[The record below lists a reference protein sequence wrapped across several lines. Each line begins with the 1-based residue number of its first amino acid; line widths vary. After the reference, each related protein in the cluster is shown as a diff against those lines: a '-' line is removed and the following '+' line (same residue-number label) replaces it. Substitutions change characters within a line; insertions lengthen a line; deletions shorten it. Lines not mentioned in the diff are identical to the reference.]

1 MKKNDQYQI
10 DLEKY
15 SLRKF
20 KKSLQSRD
28 MIPSRSSL
36 KDELEVRFGILK
48 NCNISNLK
56 ELIDALKTKP
66 KIEQFS
72 QETGLPV
79 QYLTLLNR
87 EAKSYLSKPIRLDKL
102 PGVRVDYLGR
112 LDDAG
117 IRNSRQLF
125 IEAQDIGRRDRL
137 SKDTGIPIEVLNEL
151 VGLSDLSRIY
161 GVGPVFARMIYDV
174 GIKSVKEFIENSA
187 EDFIRI
193 YEEQTNKK
201 ADFGV
206 GEIQFS
212 LELAR
217 ELEIAVDI

>member
-1 MKKNDQYQI
+1 MSDQYQI

-15 SLRKF
+15 SLQKF
-20 KKSLQSRD
+20 KKSLQSREL
-28 MIPSRSSL
+28 IPSRKCL
-36 KDELEVRFGILK
+36 KEELDARFRILENSGIT
-48 NCNISNLK
+48 NLK
-56 ELIDALKTKP
+56 ELIDLLKTKQ

-72 QETGLPV
+72 QESGLSI

-87 EAKSYLSKPIRLDKL
+87 EAKSYLSKPVRLDKF
-102 PGVRVDYLGR
+102 PGIHSDYLDR
-112 LDDAG
+112 LEKAG

-125 IEAQDIGRRDRL
+125 AEAKDKNKRERL
-137 SKDTGIPIEVLNEL
+137 SKETGLPLEALNEL
-151 VGLSDLSRIY
+151 VGLSDLSRVY

-174 GIKSVKEFIENSA
+174 GIKSVKEFVEYTA

-193 YEEQTNKK
+193 YEEQTQKK

-217 ELEIAVDI
+217 ELDIAVEL